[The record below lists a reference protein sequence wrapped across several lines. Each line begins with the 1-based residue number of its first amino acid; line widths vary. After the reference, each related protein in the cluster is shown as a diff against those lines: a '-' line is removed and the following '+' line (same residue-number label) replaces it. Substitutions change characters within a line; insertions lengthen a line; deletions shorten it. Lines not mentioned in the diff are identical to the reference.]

1 MQARQQ
7 AETFVAQANRVM
19 RESKKL
25 VERREAQAKQMEQ
38 FVEQRGTILNGML
51 RDEATPAT
59 PL

>member
-7 AETFVAQANRVM
+7 AETLVAQAHRVM

-51 RDEATPAT
+51 KDEATPAT